1 MSKVDYNV
9 DSYTIS
15 ELLEILGLD
24 DPTSDEIMETTN
36 NFIKRFS
43 PSRENR
49 PELVNFFQSIQ
60 TKLLRYMQQLET
72 SGMDAEY
79 TPNEKQTEE
88 WFKYEA
94 LPQENAVQK
103 DKITDRIQ
111 KIDVYDNNHVPMN
124 REQLGVNN
132 NFQVPVAQDS
142 LNPNLQNVTNRFIN
156 LDSQFR
162 QASGGSESISTNYT
176 LDLSDPLTNVLSLS
190 LYSIQIPYTWYTI
203 DYVYGNTC
211 FWVTNTSST
220 VSPTNPGTW
229 TFKIFIEPGNYT
241 PTQFC
246 AALNNAF
253 TNQIYF
259 APPYTITSED
269 PDGIN
274 WGRAFQYQ
282 DNPHIPYPDIA
293 RFNPNNGKITL
304 YLDGWYDPAGNQ
316 VKTITQYQNTSL
328 YITPYSETFNSETDA
343 YFTFFDITGIKTCYE
358 SGTYPCGASS
368 GQGHTFDG
376 TLGWLMGFRLP
387 IQPIFTANIVGS
399 PNFTYSGG
407 NTPQGVLNL
416 YGTKYFIVVLDD
428 YNQNHINNGLI
439 TITELSKTLPLPS
452 YYTTSQPYICTPNVT
467 NLPSLLD
474 INAIGNLSNISPA
487 QAVSLGLNPDNLFN
501 SLQDKI
507 DFGAGSIEQ
516 ILPSAPRTLTQAQI
530 YTVNEIIKNRSKTI
544 SFRAKAPTNSDTFAL
559 IPIKYGSISTGQLY
573 TEVSG
578 QFQDNKRIY
587 FGPVDIDRL
596 RITLLDDRGNIVDLH
611 GADWC
616 ITLLSENLYQY

>member
-1 MSKVDYNV
+1 MSTVDYNV

-15 ELLEILGLD
+15 ELLGILGLD
-24 DPTSDEIMETTN
+24 DPTSDEIMQTTN

-49 PELVNFFQSIQ
+49 PELVNFFKSIQ

-72 SGMDAEY
+72 SGIDAEY

-94 LPQENAVQK
+94 LPQDNAVQK

-142 LNPNLQNVTNRFIN
+142 LNPNLQNITSRFIN

-162 QASGGSESISTNYT
+162 QASGGSESMSTNYT
-176 LDLSDPLTNVLSLS
+176 LDLSDPLTDVLTLR

-203 DYVYGNTC
+203 DYIYGNTC
-211 FWVTNTSST
+211 FWITNMG
-220 VSPTNPGTW
+220 N

-241 PTQFC
+241 PNQFC
-246 AALNNAF
+246 DTLNDVF

-259 APPYTITSED
+259 APPYNEQPS
-269 PDGIN
+269 GIAWPN
-274 WGRAFQYQ
+274 AFTY
-282 DNPHIPYPDIA
+282 PASPYPNNPNIA
-293 RFNPNNGKITL
+293 RYNSNNGKITL
-304 YLDGWYDPAGNQ
+304 YLDGWNDPAGNPII
-316 VKTITQYQNTSL
+316 TITQYSD
-328 YITPYSETFNSETDA
+328 TFNSETNA
-343 YFTFFDITGIKTCYE
+343 YFTFFDITGTKSCYE

-368 GQGHTFDG
+368 GQGQTFDG
-376 TLGWLMGFRLP
+376 TLGWLMGFKLP
-387 IQPIFTANIVGS
+387 LQPIFKTTIGGSS

-407 NTPQGVLNL
+407 NTPQGVINL
-416 YGTKYFIVVLDD
+416 YGTKYFILVLDD

-439 TITELSKTLPLPS
+439 TITELSKSLPLPS
-452 YYTTSQPYICTPNVT
+452 YYTGSQPYICSPNII

-487 QAVSLGLNPDNLFN
+487 QAASLGINPDNLFN

-507 DFGAGSIEQ
+507 DFGTGSIEQ

-530 YTVNEIIKNRSKTI
+530 YTINEIIKNRSKTI

-559 IPIKYGSISTGQLY
+559 IPIKYGSLTTGQLY
-573 TEVSG
+573 TELSG

-611 GADWC
+611 GADWSV
-616 ITLLSENLYQY
+616 TLISENLYQY